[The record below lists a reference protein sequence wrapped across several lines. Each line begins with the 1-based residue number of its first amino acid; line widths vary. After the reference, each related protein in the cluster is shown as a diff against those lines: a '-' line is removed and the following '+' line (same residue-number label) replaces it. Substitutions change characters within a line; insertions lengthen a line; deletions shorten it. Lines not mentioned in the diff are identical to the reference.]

1 MRGCKAAGLKV
12 AEIGHLH
19 AGRVERKRLGGD
31 TDADDATRAPIPCF
45 WSSCASIAADASSSE
60 PRPATHNT
68 GGPCQLGASS
78 STEKTG
84 VGTAPSLALEPAGRR
99 SSWSDRLSMTAS
111 TASLILTR

>member
-1 MRGCKAAGLKV
+1 MRVCKAAGLKV

-45 WSSCASIAADASSSE
+45 CNSCASIAADASSSE

-68 GGPCQLGASS
+68 GAPCQLGANSS
-78 STEKTG
+78 EDRMG
-84 VGTAPSLALEPAGRR
+84 AGTPPALALDPAGGT
-99 SSWSDRLSMTAS
+99 SHRLSMTAS
-111 TASLILTR
+111 IAPLILTRWS